1 MTRVPE
7 REVIPLWPEG
17 APGSE
22 TWTQVERASL
32 VAVPPGSPGGRRH
45 VRNVTQ
51 PTLTAFLPPAER
63 ATGTA
68 VIVCPGGAHHA
79 LAVDHEGAELA
90 EWLVERGI
98 AAFLLKYRLLPSP
111 ASDPEFELRFWEILS
126 APEQLPAVLT
136 PEHLAVVRADGQRA
150 VATVRARAAEW
161 RLAADRIGILG
172 FSAGGSVAIA
182 VGLDHDGA
190 SRPDFV
196 AGVYAGIWEELRV
209 PADAPPMFLA
219 LATDD
224 QIGERIVG
232 TAVRV
237 YEAWRQAGRPVELH
251 AYATGGHGFG
261 MTRQGLPIDT
271 WPDRLLAWLEQQGF
285 VGPGVTPA

>member
-1 MTRVPE
+1 MTRARA
-7 REVIPLWPEG
+7 REVLPLWPAG

-22 TWTQVERASL
+22 TWTQVERASV
-32 VAVPPGSPGGRRH
+32 VAVPPGSPGGRIH

-51 PTLTAFLPPAER
+51 PTLTVFLPPPER

-79 LAVDHEGAELA
+79 LAVEHEGAELA

-98 AAFLLKYRLLPSP
+98 AAFVLKYRLLASP
-111 ASDPEFELRFWEILS
+111 ASDAEFELRFWEILS
-126 APEQLPAVLT
+126 QPDELPALLT
-136 PEHLAVVRADGQRA
+136 PEHLTLVRADGQRA

-161 RLAADRIGILG
+161 ALATDRIGMLG

-182 VGLDHDGA
+182 VGLDHDVA

-209 PADAPPMFLA
+209 PASA
-219 LATDD
+219 
-224 QIGERIVG
+224 
-232 TAVRV
+232 
-237 YEAWRQAGRPVELH
+237 
-251 AYATGGHGFG
+251 
-261 MTRQGLPIDT
+261 
-271 WPDRLLAWLEQQGF
+271 
-285 VGPGVTPA
+285 